1 MKKTSIDRI
10 FALLVHGWL
19 PLLLLL
25 TLPFPGWAQKR
36 GTQRIERVD
45 PRKIRYEDYIYVP
58 NIRSVQF
65 YVRGLTLSYP
75 IAEIGGAAPFVLEF
89 DDLDGDVKD
98 YFYRIIH
105 CDITWQPSQVSEME
119 YLDGFSEDRINDY
132 QFSFKTVK
140 PYTRYTLTLP
150 NNSMNWKLSGNYVLA
165 VYTSGMP
172 EQPVLTRRFVVVQQK
187 VKVQAQFV
195 RPGMVSKSRT
205 HQEIDFIVNHEKMP
219 LRNPQQEIRAT
230 VLQNGRWD
238 GAISGISP
246 LFLRS
251 NQLVFDYQDKIVF
264 PAGKEF
270 RQIDL
275 RSFRFRSPTIA
286 AIENLKDRI
295 EVTAFTDRSRALQ
308 PYIEYNDING
318 KFVPETQDQ
327 NNILAANYA
336 EVLFSF
342 QTDTAFYE
350 QEVYLLGT
358 FNDWKPQSGYKMIFN
373 PGINSYVVKV
383 PLKQG
388 FYNYVYALMPPGGNT
403 PDTSPIEGDWFE
415 TENDYTIL
423 IYYRPF
429 GGRYEEVIGFLQMN
443 SREFR

>member
-1 MKKTSIDRI
+1 MSKTINYLGI
-10 FALLVHGWL
+10 LLLFLLVMGSHIALMG
-19 PLLLLL
+19 
-25 TLPFPGWAQKR
+25 QKR
-36 GTQRIERVD
+36 GNPRVERVD

-65 YVRGLTLSYP
+65 YVKGLTLSYP
-75 IAEIGGAAPFVLEF
+75 IAEIGGAAPFILEF

-105 CDITWQPSQVSEME
+105 CDMNWQPSQVSEME

-132 QFSFKTVK
+132 QFSFKTVW
-140 PYTRYTLTLP
+140 PYTHYTLSLP

-187 VKVQAQFV
+187 VKIQAQLV
-195 RPGMVSKSRT
+195 RPGVVSKSRT

-230 VLQNGRWD
+230 VIQNGRWD

-246 LFLRS
+246 LFMRS
-251 NQLVFDYQDKIVF
+251 NQLVFDYQDKCVF

-286 AIENLKDRI
+286 AIENLRDRI
-295 EVTAFTDRSRALQ
+295 EVTAATDRSRVLQ
-308 PYIEYNDING
+308 TYLEYNDING

-336 EVLFSF
+336 DVLFSL
-342 QTDTAFYE
+342 QTDTAFYD
-350 QEVYLLGT
+350 QEVYLVGA
-358 FNDWKPQSGYKMIFN
+358 FNDWKAQSGYKMIFN
-373 PGINSYVVKV
+373 PSINSYVVKV

-388 FYNYVYALMPPGGNT
+388 FYNYAYALAPIGGNT
-403 PDTSPIEGDWFE
+403 LDMSMVEGDWFE

-429 GGRYEEVIGFLQMN
+429 GGRYDEVIGLLQFN
-443 SREFR
+443 SR

>member
-1 MKKTSIDRI
+1 MPKTLYFLHII
-10 FALLVHGWL
+10 LLTILFTGNNIALL
-19 PLLLLL
+19 
-25 TLPFPGWAQKR
+25 AQKR
-36 GTQRIERVD
+36 GTQRVERVD
-45 PRKIRYEDYIYVP
+45 PRKIRYEDFLYVP

-65 YVRGLTLSYP
+65 YVQGLTLSYP
-75 IAEIGGAAPFVLEF
+75 IAEMGGAAPFILEF

-98 YFYRIIH
+98 YFYRFIH
-105 CDITWQPSQVSEME
+105 CDMNWQPSQISEME

-132 QFSFKTVK
+132 QFSFKTVR
-140 PYTRYTLTLP
+140 PYTHYTLKLP
-150 NNSMNWKLSGNYVLA
+150 NTSMNWKLSGNYLLA
-165 VYTSGMP
+165 VYTAGMS

-187 VKVQAQFV
+187 VKLQSQLV
-195 RPGMVSKSRT
+195 RPSVVSKSRT

-238 GAISGISP
+238 GAIVGVPP

-286 AIENLKDRI
+286 AIENLRDRI
-295 EVTAFTDRSRALQ
+295 EVTAHTDRSRTLQ

-336 EVLFSF
+336 EVLFSL
-342 QTDTAFYE
+342 QTDTAFYDR
-350 QEVYLLGT
+350 EVYLIGA
-358 FNDWKPQSGYKMIFN
+358 FNDWKAQSGYKMIFN
-373 PGINSYVVKV
+373 PSINSYVVKI

-388 FYNYVYALMPPGGNT
+388 FYNYAYALAPIGSNT
-403 PDTSPIEGDWFE
+403 LEMSSVEGDWFE

-429 GGRYEEVIGFLQMN
+429 GGRYDEVIGFLQMN
-443 SREFR
+443 SR